1 MLEEEYQ
8 QRRVLPRHLRPAPAP
23 EAAFA
28 YTIRAA
34 EPTDLPDIR
43 EIHTHYVRNSSV
55 TFDAH
60 AFSVAAWKRRY
71 DEVRRRKL
79 PFLVAE
85 NPSGQVLGYA
95 VVEPWNP
102 RDRSNRVVEDS
113 IYLGPASG
121 GKGLGRALMV
131 ALLDECRAAGVRE
144 VVAVI
149 ADRAAEASIRLHA
162 SLGFEEVG
170 RMGHVGYKYER
181 WLGTVTMRLRL
192 RSARRARELPQ
203 RSGGTARVPRVR

>member
-8 QRRVLPRHLRPAPAP
+8 RRRVLPRHLRAPVAP

-34 EPTDLPDIR
+34 EPTDLPDVR

-55 TFDAH
+55 TFDPS
-60 AFSVAAWKRRY
+60 AFTFAAWKRRY
-71 DEVRRRKL
+71 DEIRKRKL

-85 NPSGQVLGYA
+85 NPSGQILGYA
-95 VVEPWNP
+95 LVDPWNP
-102 RDRSNRVVEDS
+102 RDRSNHVVEDS
-113 IYLGPASG
+113 IYLRAASG
-121 GKGLGRALMV
+121 GKGLGRALME
-131 ALLDECRAAGVRE
+131 ALLAECRTAGVRE

-149 ADRAAEASIRLHA
+149 ADRQAEASIRLHER
-162 SLGFEEVG
+162 LGFEEVG
-170 RMGHVGYKYER
+170 RMGRVGYKYDR

-192 RSARRARELPQ
+192 RGPRLFAR
-203 RSGGTARVPRVR
+203 GGR

>member
-8 QRRVLPRHLRPAPAP
+8 QRRVLPRHLRPSAPA

-34 EPTDLPDIR
+34 EPSDLPDIR

-55 TFDAH
+55 TFDPH
-60 AFSVAAWKRRY
+60 AFSVAAWKHRY
-71 DEVRRRKL
+71 DDVRRRRL

-102 RDRSNRVVEDS
+102 RDRMNRVVEDS

-121 GKGLGRALMV
+121 GKGLGRALLS
-131 ALLDECRAAGVRE
+131 ALVDECRTAGVRE
-144 VVAVI
+144 IVAVI

-162 SLGFEEVG
+162 SLGFEEIG
-170 RMGHVGYKYER
+170 RMAHVGFKYER

-192 RSARRARELPQ
+192 RGARRSR
-203 RSGGTARVPRVR
+203 

>member
-8 QRRVLPRHLRPAPAP
+8 RRRVLPRHLRAPVP
-23 EAAFA
+23 QEAAFA

-34 EPTDLPDIR
+34 EPRDLPDVR

-55 TFDAH
+55 TFDPS
-60 AFSVAAWKRRY
+60 AFTFAAWKRRY
-71 DEVRRRKL
+71 DEVRRRGL

-85 NPSGQVLGYA
+85 NPTGQILGYA
-95 VVEPWNP
+95 LVDPWNP

-113 IYLGPASG
+113 IYLGAASG
-121 GKGLGRALMV
+121 GKGLGRALME

-149 ADRAAEASIRLHA
+149 ADRQAEASIRLHER
-162 SLGFEEVG
+162 LGFEEVG
-170 RMGHVGYKYER
+170 RMGKVGYKYDR

-192 RSARRARELPQ
+192 RGPRLFQ
-203 RSGGTARVPRVR
+203 RGRG

>member
-8 QRRVLPRHLRPAPAP
+8 RRRVLPRHLRAPVP
-23 EAAFA
+23 QEAAFT

-34 EPTDLPDIR
+34 EPRDLPDVR

-55 TFDAH
+55 TFDPS
-60 AFSVAAWKRRY
+60 AFTFAGWKQRY
-71 DEVRRRKL
+71 DEIRRRGL

-95 VVEPWNP
+95 LVDPWNP
-102 RDRSNRVVEDS
+102 RDRSNHVVEDS
-113 IYLGPASG
+113 IYLGAAAG
-121 GKGLGRALMV
+121 GKGLGRALME
-131 ALLDECRAAGVRE
+131 ALIEECRAAGVRE

-149 ADRAAEASIRLHA
+149 ADRQAEASIRLHER
-162 SLGFEEVG
+162 LGFEEVG
-170 RMGHVGYKYER
+170 RMGKVGYKYDR

-192 RSARRARELPQ
+192 RGPRRFSRGRAAR
-203 RSGGTARVPRVR
+203 

>member
-8 QRRVLPRHLRPAPAP
+8 RRRVLPRHLRAPVP
-23 EAAFA
+23 QEAAFA

-34 EPTDLPDIR
+34 EPTDLPDVR

-55 TFDAH
+55 TFDPS
-60 AFSVAAWKRRY
+60 AFTFAAWKRRY
-71 DEVRRRKL
+71 DEVRRRGL

-95 VVEPWNP
+95 LVDPWNP
-102 RDRSNRVVEDS
+102 RDRSNHVVEDS
-113 IYLGPASG
+113 IYLGAAAG
-121 GKGLGRALMV
+121 GKGLGRALME

-144 VVAVI
+144 VIAVI
-149 ADRAAEASIRLHA
+149 ADRQAEASIRLHER
-162 SLGFEEVG
+162 LGFEEVG
-170 RMGHVGYKYER
+170 RMGKVGFKYDR

-192 RSARRARELPQ
+192 RGPRLFARARDT
-203 RSGGTARVPRVR
+203 R

>member
-8 QRRVLPRHLRPAPAP
+8 RRRVLPRHLRAPVPA

-34 EPTDLPDIR
+34 EPRDLPDVR

-55 TFDAH
+55 TFDPA
-60 AFSVAAWKRRY
+60 AFTFARWKQRY
-71 DEVRRRKL
+71 DEVRRRGL

-85 NPSGQVLGYA
+85 NPSGQILGYA
-95 VVEPWNP
+95 LVDPWNP
-102 RDRSNRVVEDS
+102 RDRSNHVVEDS
-113 IYLGPASG
+113 IYLGAASG
-121 GKGLGRALMV
+121 GKGLGRALME

-144 VVAVI
+144 VIAVI
-149 ADRAAEASIRLHA
+149 ADRQAEASIRLHER
-162 SLGFEEVG
+162 LGFEEVG
-170 RMGHVGYKYER
+170 RMGKVGFKYDR

-192 RSARRARELPQ
+192 RGPRLFARTRR
-203 RSGGTARVPRVR
+203 